1 MTRRRERLLRPAQGR
16 YLRSLLS
23 PRDRLLAGIEA
34 EAAAGAAPARDPAV
48 VRLLE
53 ILAAASRAR
62 RILEL
67 GAGRGDGTLALA
79 RGAPEATLV
88 AIEPEAAREPAARD
102 LLAAGL
108 VAGRVEWRTGDPAAA
123 LASLQGPFEIVALD
137 ASRPGAR
144 RWLDLALPLLAVR
157 GLVVADRCLGE
168 GRLAD
173 PGPEDLADPDLKALE
188 LFNPYLMIHPQL
200 RAVMLPVGD
209 GVALA
214 SKSRPL
220 VRELGGPF

>member
-1 MTRRRERLLRPAQGR
+1 MTRRREALLRPAQGR
-16 YLRSLLS
+16 YLRALLS
-23 PRDRLLAGIEA
+23 PRDRLLAAVEA
-34 EAAAGAAPARDPAV
+34 DAAAGGPPGRDPAV

-53 ILAAASRAR
+53 LVAAATRAR

-79 RGAPEATLV
+79 RGAPEASLV
-88 AIEPEAAREPAARD
+88 AIEPAAEREPAARE

-108 VAGRVEWRTGDPAAA
+108 VADRVEWRVADPASE
-123 LASLQGPFEIVALD
+123 LFGLSGPFEIVALD
-137 ASRPGAR
+137 AGRPGAR

-157 GLVVADRCLGE
+157 GVVVADRCLGE

-173 PGPEDLADPDLKALE
+173 PGPEDLEDPALKALE

-209 GVALA
+209 GVAVA
-214 SKSRPL
+214 TKSRPL

>member
-1 MTRRRERLLRPAQGR
+1 MTRRREKLLRPAQGR
-16 YLRSLLS
+16 YLRALLS

-34 EAAAGAAPARDPAV
+34 EAAAGSSPGRDPAV

-53 ILAAASRAR
+53 LVAAATRAR

-88 AIEPEAAREPAARD
+88 AIEPEAQREPAARE

-108 VAGRVEWRTGDPAAA
+108 VAERVEWRVANPLSELGGLT
-123 LASLQGPFEIVALD
+123 GPFEIVVLD
-137 ASRPGAR
+137 ASRAGAR

-157 GLVVADRCLGE
+157 GVVVADRCLGG

-173 PGPEDLADPDLKALE
+173 PEPEDLDDPGLKALE
-188 LFNPYLMIHPQL
+188 LFNPYLMNHPQL
-200 RAVMLPVGD
+200 RAVMLPLGD
-209 GVALA
+209 GVAVA
-214 SKSRPL
+214 TKSRPL